1 MGRDPIREVEM
12 SPKNS
17 NNTRAKRRAKDA
29 SKVGRKYTAALRG
42 DSTPGEQSFEYAVSF
57 SHIPPNNSD
66 FNYLVEDALATEHG
80 AGNFKWSGDKGYHS
94 GHLTFDIDDPE
105 WYLDEDS
112 LRSMVS
118 EAASGAGV
126 SADEEIIVSG
136 PERTD
141 DSPFGFPELPSSAFP
156 APTLRKLDEGVT
168 TSEPVHGGLDDN
180 VMTYHLDERAEESQI
195 TGDTWYDDNDEPHY
209 PAYPQSPP
217 IEDPGNPVE
226 YLVKLDYPVTDMDVA
241 SQLVQSIQEDDIYDE
256 GLIVEWLQ
264 DDELGISTY
273 STTYEPDAESI
284 NDSLREITEGIS
296 GDGNDDAVFYHSVT
310 FDPPVT
316 YPDVVHRIESDLS
329 SYPKIEW
336 SADGREMRVFV
347 HDEESVSK
355 RPLDE
360 DHLQALAHQYHAEL
374 HIPYLTQQEAEA
386 DL

>member
-42 DSTPGEQSFEYAVSF
+42 DSAPGKQSFEYAVSF

-80 AGNFKWSGDKGYHS
+80 AGNFKWSGDEGYHS

-105 WYLDEDS
+105 WDLDEDS
-112 LRSMVS
+112 LQSIVS

-126 SADEEIIVSG
+126 SADEGITVSG
-136 PERTD
+136 SERTD

-195 TGDTWYDDNDEPHY
+195 TGDIWYDDNDEPHY
-209 PAYPQSPP
+209 PAYPQAPAIPDPGDDEYP
-217 IEDPGNPVE
+217 IEHVVE
-226 YLVKLDYPVTDMDVA
+226 LESPITDLDVA
-241 SQLVQSIQEDDIYDE
+241 SLLIQEIRDE
-256 GLIVEWLQ
+256 MSPGEDEAMVEWIS
-264 DDELGISTY
+264 DREL
-273 STTYEPDAESI
+273 
-284 NDSLREITEGIS
+284 
-296 GDGNDDAVFYHSVT
+296 SVT
-310 FDPPVT
+310 TLTRDEQVIS
-316 YPDVVHRIESDLS
+316 DMVQRI
-329 SYPKIEW
+329 
-336 SADGREMRVFV
+336 
-347 HDEESVSK
+347 
-355 RPLDE
+355 
-360 DHLQALAHQYHAEL
+360 LAS
-374 HIPYLTQQEAEA
+374 ITKGEAA
-386 DL
+386 K